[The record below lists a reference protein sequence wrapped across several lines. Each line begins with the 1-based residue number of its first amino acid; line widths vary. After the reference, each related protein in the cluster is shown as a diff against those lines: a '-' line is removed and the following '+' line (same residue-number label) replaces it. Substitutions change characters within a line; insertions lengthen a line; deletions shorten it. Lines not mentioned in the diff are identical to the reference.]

1 MKKKLVLLGAA
12 TLLSAATA
20 SAQSRV
26 TGRVTDSHGE
36 PVMGATVR
44 IPGTKIVTTTDAK
57 GNFKLQNVPASAK
70 KIVVSY
76 IGMQATTVSVAG
88 NVDVVLKENELGEA
102 VVIGYGT
109 ARKIGTVVGSVKKV
123 GSEQV
128 SDKPVANVADA
139 LQGKVAGLQ
148 IASNS
153 GDAGEMGDMSIR
165 LRGVGSLGAGNEP
178 LVVIDGAPASS
189 SALAM
194 LNDRDIESITTLK
207 DASATS
213 IYGSRAS
220 NGVIY
225 VTTKRGRSNEQARIT
240 VAQRVG
246 WSQLANGIGNPMNAT
261 ELLQFQLE
269 NGIIQAD
276 KYEEY
281 KLHGANT
288 NWQKYF
294 FDNSAP
300 MYTTDFSMQGGS
312 GNTTYFVSASY
323 LKQKSLTR
331 VSHFDR
337 YTVRTNLDTKPKEW
351 LAFGIKQSIA
361 YTDRRS
367 DEWTNAGEDNR
378 NSVRNSMVASY
389 MYPAYWDPYD
399 PEYREEHMIYGGNMY
414 DFQYL
419 QRLRPSQ
426 TNDVVYSGVAY
437 AQITPLKGLTVKSQ
451 LGLYAADSRT
461 SQYMYQSM
469 PGAETGWAYEGHGR
483 SGQWTITNT
492 AEYKFDIQNDH
503 HVILLAGQEGI
514 KSTYKAF
521 GIQGTGTTDD
531 RLPTLGNV
539 TEGRKP
545 SYSSYTNEYLS
556 FFGRADYNYKEK
568 YYANFTVRNDQCSRF
583 GSKNRSA
590 NFYSGGLMWNIISE
604 DFMAET
610 RGWLSALQLKV
621 SVGSTGNS
629 SIGNYESLALI
640 GPTQYMGQSG
650 WLLSQPANEELGW
663 ETQIQTN
670 VGVMARFYDRVNLDV
685 NFYHKKTKDMLMG
698 VPLPHTTGF
707 ASQTMNI
714 GSMSNKGVEIEV
726 SVDALRTRDAYVTL
740 YANYAY
746 NTNQIDELFYG
757 YQEWPMLNYLLNYVV
772 GESLN
777 YYMPIYAGVDKNDGA
792 PMWYKVG
799 HNGKPGHE
807 YNPETMT
814 KTYSDDLYQNT
825 GKQRFTPH
833 SGGFGLAASWKG
845 FTLNADFSFMLG
857 KYMVNN
863 DYFLAA
869 SSGNAK
875 GGYNQDRDMLN
886 IWKKPGDLAELPG
899 FQYDVQFDTHV
910 LENASYMRLKNLSLS
925 YDLPQNWMR
934 ATRFFQNVRLNATA
948 RNLWTVTNYRGA
960 DPELDSNLALG
971 NYPSTRQFT
980 LGVEVTF

>member
-367 DEWTNAGEDNR
+367 DEWTNSSEDFR
-378 NSVRNSMVASY
+378 NSAQNSMVSSY

-399 PEYREEHMIYGGNMY
+399 PEYREEHKIYGGNLY

-483 SGQWTITNT
+483 SAQWTITNT

-539 TEGRKP
+539 TEGKVP

-629 SIGNYESLALI
+629 SIGNYESLGLI
-640 GPTQYMGQSG
+640 GTTQYLGQSG

-746 NTNQIDELFYG
+746 NTNKTDELFYG
-757 YQEWPMLNYLLNYVV
+757 YQEGPMLNYLLNYVV

-799 HNGKPGHE
+799 HSGKPGHE

-875 GGYNQDRDMLN
+875 NGLNQDRDMLN

>member
-269 NGIIQAD
+269 NGIIQTD

-288 NWQKYF
+288 NWQKYL

-300 MYTTDFSMQGGS
+300 MYATDFSMQGGS

-351 LAFGIKQSIA
+351 LTFGIKQSIA

-367 DEWTNAGEDNR
+367 DEWTNSGDKNR
-378 NSVRNSMVASY
+378 NSLRNSMVASY
-389 MYPAYWDPYD
+389 AYPAYWDPYD

-451 LGLYAADSRT
+451 LGLYATDSRE

-469 PGAETGWAYEGHGR
+469 PGAETGWAYEGHDR

-514 KSTYKAF
+514 KSTYKGF

-629 SIGNYESLALI
+629 SIGNYESLGLI
-640 GPTQYMGQSG
+640 GTTQYLGQSG

-746 NTNQIDELFYG
+746 NTNKIDELFYG

-875 GGYNQDRDMLN
+875 AGLNQDRDMLN

>member
-1 MKKKLVLLGAA
+1 MVKDMKKKLVLLGAA
-12 TLLSAATA
+12 LLLSSATA
-20 SAQSRV
+20 SAQSRI
-26 TGRVTDSHGE
+26 TGRVTDSNGQ

-44 IPGTKIVTTTDAK
+44 IPGSKIVTTTDAK
-57 GNFKLQNVPASAK
+57 GTFKLNVPPGAK
-70 KIVVSY
+70 KLVVSY
-76 IGMQATTVSVAG
+76 IGMQAETVSVAS
-88 NVDVVLKENELGEA
+88 NVQVVLKDNELGEA
-102 VVIGYGT
+102 VVVGYGT

-128 SDKPVANVADA
+128 SDKPAPNVADA

-148 IASNS
+148 IFSNS
-153 GDAGEMGDMSIR
+153 GDAGEMGDMSIT
-165 LRGVGSLGAGNEP
+165 LRGVGSLGAGSEP
-178 LVVIDGAPASS
+178 LVVVDGAPASAAVL
-189 SALAM
+189 AL

-225 VTTKRGRSNEQARIT
+225 VTTKRGRSNEQARIS
-240 VAQRVG
+240 VSQRIG
-246 WSQLANGIGNPMNAT
+246 WSQLANGIGNPMNAN

-294 FDNSAP
+294 FDNAAP
-300 MYTTDFSMQGGS
+300 MYNTDFSMQGGT

-323 LKQKSLTR
+323 MKQKSLTR
-331 VSHFDR
+331 VSHYDR

-351 LAFGIKQSIA
+351 LTFGIKQSIA

-367 DEWTNAGEDNR
+367 DEWTNPDTRSTANAMI
-378 NSVRNSMVASY
+378 SSY

-399 PEYREEHMIYGGNMY
+399 PEYREEHMIYGGNIY
-414 DFQYL
+414 DFQYM

-426 TNDVVYSGVAY
+426 TNDIVISGVAY

-451 LGLYAADSRT
+451 LGLYGTDSRE

-469 PGAETGWAYEGHGR
+469 PGADTGWAYEGHAR
-483 SGQWTITNT
+483 SSQWTITNT
-492 AEYKFDIQNDH
+492 AEYKFDVTPDH

-514 KSTYKAF
+514 KTSYKTF

-539 TEGRKP
+539 TEGKIP
-545 SYSSYTNEYLS
+545 SYSSYVNEYLS
-556 FFGRADYNYKEK
+556 FFGRADYNYKDK

-583 GSKNRSA
+583 GRKNRSA
-590 NFYSGGLMWNIISE
+590 NFYSGGVMWNVSRE
-604 DFMAET
+604 DFLAET
-610 RGWLSALQLKV
+610 RGWLTDLQFKV

-629 SIGNYESLALI
+629 SIGNYSSLGLI
-640 GPTQYMGQSG
+640 GTTQYLGQSG
-650 WLLSQPANEELGW
+650 WLLQQPANDELGW

-670 VGVMARFYDRVNLDV
+670 VGVMARFYDRINVDINV
-685 NFYHKKTKDMLMG
+685 YHKKTKDMLMS
-698 VPLPHTTGF
+698 VPLPFTTGF
-707 ASQTMNI
+707 SSQMLNI
-714 GSMSNKGVEIEV
+714 GSMSNRGVEIEL
-726 SVDALRTRDAYVTL
+726 SADAFRSRDAYLTV

-746 NTNQIDELFYG
+746 NTNKIDELFYG
-757 YQEWPMLNYLLNYVV
+757 YEEWPMYNYLLNYVV

-777 YYMPIYAGVDKNDGA
+777 YYMPIYAGVDEKDGA

-799 HNGKPGHE
+799 YSGEPGYT

-825 GKQRFTPH
+825 GKKRFTPH
-833 SGGFGLAASWKG
+833 SGGFGLAAHWKG
-845 FTLNADFSFMLG
+845 LTLNADFSFMLG
-857 KYMVNN
+857 KYMVNH
-863 DYFLAA
+863 DYFFAA
-869 SSGNAK
+869 SATNAQN
-875 GGYNQDRDMLN
+875 GFNQDRDMLN
-886 IWKKPGDLAELPG
+886 IWKKPGDKAALPA
-899 FQYDVQFDTHV
+899 FKYDTQFDTHV
-910 LENASYMRLKNLSLS
+910 LENASFMRLKNLSLS
-925 YDLPQNWMR
+925 YDLPKR
-934 ATRFFQNVRLNATA
+934 LIEPTRFLQNVRFSATA
-948 RNLWTVTNYRGA
+948 RNLWTVTKYRGA
-960 DPELDSNLALG
+960 DPELDSNLAIG

>member
-312 GNTTYFVSASY
+312 GNTTYFVSAS
-323 LKQKSLTR
+323 
-331 VSHFDR
+331 
-337 YTVRTNLDTKPKEW
+337 
-351 LAFGIKQSIA
+351 
-361 YTDRRS
+361 
-367 DEWTNAGEDNR
+367 
-378 NSVRNSMVASY
+378 
-389 MYPAYWDPYD
+389 
-399 PEYREEHMIYGGNMY
+399 
-414 DFQYL
+414 
-419 QRLRPSQ
+419 
-426 TNDVVYSGVAY
+426 
-437 AQITPLKGLTVKSQ
+437 
-451 LGLYAADSRT
+451 
-461 SQYMYQSM
+461 
-469 PGAETGWAYEGHGR
+469 
-483 SGQWTITNT
+483 
-492 AEYKFDIQNDH
+492 
-503 HVILLAGQEGI
+503 
-514 KSTYKAF
+514 
-521 GIQGTGTTDD
+521 
-531 RLPTLGNV
+531 
-539 TEGRKP
+539 
-545 SYSSYTNEYLS
+545 
-556 FFGRADYNYKEK
+556 
-568 YYANFTVRNDQCSRF
+568 
-583 GSKNRSA
+583 
-590 NFYSGGLMWNIISE
+590 
-604 DFMAET
+604 
-610 RGWLSALQLKV
+610 
-621 SVGSTGNS
+621 
-629 SIGNYESLALI
+629 
-640 GPTQYMGQSG
+640 
-650 WLLSQPANEELGW
+650 
-663 ETQIQTN
+663 
-670 VGVMARFYDRVNLDV
+670 
-685 NFYHKKTKDMLMG
+685 
-698 VPLPHTTGF
+698 
-707 ASQTMNI
+707 
-714 GSMSNKGVEIEV
+714 
-726 SVDALRTRDAYVTL
+726 
-740 YANYAY
+740 
-746 NTNQIDELFYG
+746 
-757 YQEWPMLNYLLNYVV
+757 
-772 GESLN
+772 
-777 YYMPIYAGVDKNDGA
+777 
-792 PMWYKVG
+792 
-799 HNGKPGHE
+799 
-807 YNPETMT
+807 
-814 KTYSDDLYQNT
+814 
-825 GKQRFTPH
+825 
-833 SGGFGLAASWKG
+833 
-845 FTLNADFSFMLG
+845 
-857 KYMVNN
+857 
-863 DYFLAA
+863 
-869 SSGNAK
+869 
-875 GGYNQDRDMLN
+875 
-886 IWKKPGDLAELPG
+886 
-899 FQYDVQFDTHV
+899 
-910 LENASYMRLKNLSLS
+910 
-925 YDLPQNWMR
+925 
-934 ATRFFQNVRLNATA
+934 
-948 RNLWTVTNYRGA
+948 
-960 DPELDSNLALG
+960 
-971 NYPSTRQFT
+971 
-980 LGVEVTF
+980 